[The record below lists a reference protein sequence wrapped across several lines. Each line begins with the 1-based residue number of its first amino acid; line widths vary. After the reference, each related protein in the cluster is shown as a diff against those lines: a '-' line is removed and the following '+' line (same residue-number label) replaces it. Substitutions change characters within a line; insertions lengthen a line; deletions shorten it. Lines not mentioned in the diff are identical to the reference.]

1 MLREHEKKPNPKN
14 GRLTMKY
21 TQTIP
26 YLILAVILTA
36 CGGSDSSTPDTPDP
50 ATGTF
55 NLGVSDNPADAEVVN
70 IAFKQVVLKNSEG
83 SISFDVSEGGELKH
97 VDLLT
102 VQGAEVA
109 TLVSGES
116 VPLGEYQMCIYMQ
129 KNEEGAAGSS
139 YVETA
144 EGIEGLTTNSNG
156 SCGGVGAEDEDT
168 GRLFLNKTFTIEEG
182 SNTFVAEFNLAKGL
196 QAPHGN
202 KDYWTLKP
210 TSVQLV
216 NANEIGG
223 ISGQI
228 SSDTFSECQ
237 AAAVGL
243 GLPDEYHQ
251 AVYLYPESTAL
262 ANMADFRAENEPY
275 LQIEV
280 APLASARVNPILDE
294 LGVEIGQGYEF
305 GFLDAGTYSLGYT
318 CVAQNDDPD
327 AANRPDDTADPFFI
341 HVDEQSVD
349 VMLGETVERH
359 FPMDFDPD
367 V

>member
-1 MLREHEKKPNPKN
+1 MKHTKTLLAIA
-14 GRLTMKY
+14 LTS
-21 TQTIP
+21 
-26 YLILAVILTA
+26 LLAA
-36 CGGSDSSTPDTPDP
+36 CGGSDSDNSSPETPDP
-50 ATGTF
+50 TTGTF
-55 NLGVSDNPADAEVVN
+55 SLGVSDNPADAEVVN

-83 SISFDVSEGGELKH
+83 SISFDVSDGGELKH

-116 VPLGEYQMCIYMQ
+116 VPIGEYQMCIYMQ
-129 KNEEGAAGSS
+129 KSETGSTDSS

-144 EGIEGLTTNSNG
+144 NGIEGLTTNSNG

-168 GRLFLNKTFTIEEG
+168 GRLFLNKTFSIEEG

-228 SSDTFSECQ
+228 SPDTFADCQ
-237 AAAVGL
+237 SAAVDL
-243 GLPDEYHQ
+243 GLPDIYSQ
-251 AVYLYPESTAL
+251 AVYLYPIDTTL
-262 ANMADFRAENEPY
+262 ADMADFRAENEPY
-275 LQIEV
+275 LLTEV
-280 APLASARVNPILDE
+280 APIASTRVNPILDADE
-294 LGVEIGQGYEF
+294 NEIGQGYEF
-305 GFLDAGTYSLGYT
+305 GFLDAGTYGLGYT

-327 AANRPDDTADPFFI
+327 AANTPDDEIEPFFI
-341 HVDEQSVD
+341 HVDEQAV
-349 VMLGETVERH
+349 VVELGSSTERH
-359 FPMDFDPD
+359 FPEAFVPAS
-367 V
+367 